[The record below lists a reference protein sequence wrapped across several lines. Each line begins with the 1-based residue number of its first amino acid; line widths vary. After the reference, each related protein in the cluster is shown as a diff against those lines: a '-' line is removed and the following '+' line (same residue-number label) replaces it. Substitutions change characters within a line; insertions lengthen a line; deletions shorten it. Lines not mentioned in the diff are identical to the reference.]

1 MPVDSSWGNV
11 LALSQ
16 QMILGLGR
24 ELVASWACDFW
35 MGVVPPIRHPD
46 PTGNCMITLYA
57 CGEFFLTLTT
67 TAKFQRCAISM
78 NLVAKEIG
86 RVQGSVYLWC
96 REMSTM
102 VLYIRPNVFH

>member
-1 MPVDSSWGNV
+1 M
-11 LALSQ
+11 
-16 QMILGLGR
+16 M
-24 ELVASWACDFW
+24 
-35 MGVVPPIRHPD
+35 
-46 PTGNCMITLYA
+46 TLYA
-57 CGEFFLTLTT
+57 CGVCFLTVTT

-102 VLYIRPNVFH
+102 VLYMRPMDSNLARWSLVRSNSDPMTDVRYLTPIVP